1 MNAKAHHIHFFD
13 SIHIPYLS
21 LFSRLILAVFAA
33 INYGKIIIVDDKLKT
48 IHCFVFSRV
57 EASSSGYASTS
68 SFSNDY
74 SKSDFSSSEY
84 TEHNSRLLASKK
96 SYSEADLC
104 REYFL
109 SYSVFCA
116 FMLTLFLTSLLIVSE
131 VYMRRLLDKVLEME
145 IDLEWQDVEEFEEE
159 EALEY
164 LAAEYELQQLE
175 LNKSVTNGTPA
186 QETSAKDGVI
196 LVPMLTPSHEVDKTT
211 TTVSNVPVLTPQ
223 QEEVEQHVPPGIL
236 DPDSIPQIPHRDPD
250 PLVFSLQDP
259 ASMQPPQPPTE
270 HLALPA
276 PVDIS
281 SNDDIPAPTIRPTN
295 PFFKSDHTD
304 AYSRRRSATTAPLH
318 EGGMPYRLSKQASGL
333 GPVTERRRAASYS
346 RARSASINFR
356 HPDGVPYPLQ
366 RAVSTV
372 GSGAGDGDSR
382 VDCVT
387 PRLPPASVME
397 EHAQHLKDI
406 GRARSNTFIHYMSN
420 SLPVS
425 LLSSRYV
432 LYIFLN
438 QHSGIM
444 SCCVVLC
451 GVLYCDV
458 MICRELC

>member
-1 MNAKAHHIHFFD
+1 
-13 SIHIPYLS
+13 LS
-21 LFSRLILAVFAA
+21 LRSRLILAVFAA

-68 SFSNDY
+68 SYSDDY

-84 TEHNSRLLASKK
+84 TENNSRLLASKK

-131 VYMRRLLDKVLEME
+131 VYMRRLLEKVLEME

-164 LAAEYELQQLE
+164 MAAEYE

-186 QETSAKDGVI
+186 QDTSAKDGVI
-196 LVPMLTPSHEVDKTT
+196 LVPMLTPSHDVDKTIAIP
-211 TTVSNVPVLTPQ
+211 SNVPVLTPK

-236 DPDSIPQIPHRDPD
+236 DPDSIPLIPHRDPD
-250 PLVFSLQDP
+250 PPVFSLQDP

-270 HLALPA
+270 HLTLPA

-281 SNDDIPAPTIRPTN
+281 SNDDIPAPTIRPIN
-295 PFFKSDHTD
+295 PPFKSDHTD
-304 AYSRRRSATTAPLH
+304 TYNRRRSATSAPLH
-318 EGGMPYRLSKQASGL
+318 EGGIPYRLSKQASGL

-356 HPDGVPYPLQ
+356 HPDGIIPYPLQ
-366 RAVSTV
+366 KAVSTV

-382 VDCVT
+382 VDCAT
-387 PRLPPASVME
+387 PRLPPASVLE

-432 LYIFLN
+432 SY
-438 QHSGIM
+438 
-444 SCCVVLC
+444 
-451 GVLYCDV
+451 
-458 MICRELC
+458 

>member
-1 MNAKAHHIHFFD
+1 MLQLIMSTYLIQFL
-13 SIHIPYLS
+13 IIPYLS
-21 LFSRLILAVFAA
+21 PNCRLILAVFAA

-48 IHCFVFSRV
+48 VHCFVFSRV

-68 SFSNDY
+68 SYSNDY
-74 SKSDFSSSEY
+74 LKSDFSSSEY
-84 TEHNSRLLASKK
+84 TENNSRLLASKK

-175 LNKSVTNGTPA
+175 LNKSVKNGTPV
-186 QETSAKDGVI
+186 EDSSAKDGVI
-196 LVPMLTPSHEVDKTT
+196 LVPMITSSQEEVDKTIAIL
-211 TTVSNVPVLTPQ
+211 SNVPVLTPQ
-223 QEEVEQHVPPGIL
+223 QEQVEQHAPPGIL
-236 DPDSIPQIPHRDPD
+236 DPDSIPLIPHRDPD

-270 HLALPA
+270 HLVLPA

-281 SNDDIPAPTIRPTN
+281 SNDDIPAPTIRPIN
-295 PFFKSDHTD
+295 PPFKSDHTD
-304 AYSRRRSATTAPLH
+304 AYNRRRSATTAPLH
-318 EGGMPYRLSKQASGL
+318 EGGIPFRLSKQASGL

-366 RAVSTV
+366 RNVSTV

-406 GRARSNTFIHYMSN
+406 GRARSNTFIQYMSN

-432 LYIFLN
+432 LY
-438 QHSGIM
+438 QHRGVVW
-444 SCCVVLC
+444 CCVVC
-451 GVLYCDV
+451 YTV
-458 MICRELC
+458 M

>member
-1 MNAKAHHIHFFD
+1 MLQLPI
-13 SIHIPYLS
+13 STYLIQLLIISLLS
-21 LFSRLILAVFAA
+21 LRFRLILAVFAA
-33 INYGKIIIVDDKLKT
+33 INYGKIRLVDDKLKT
-48 IHCFVFSRV
+48 IHCFVFGRTDASR
-57 EASSSGYASTS
+57 SGYSSTS
-68 SFSNDY
+68 SLSYDY
-74 SKSDFSSSEY
+74 SKSDYSSPEY
-84 TEHNSRLLASKK
+84 TENNSRLLASK
-96 SYSEADLC
+96 SAYSEADLC

-131 VYMRRLLDKVLEME
+131 VYMRRLLGKVLEME

-164 LAAEYELQQLE
+164 LAAEYDVQQLE

-186 QETSAKDGVI
+186 QDASAIDGVI
-196 LVPMLTPSHEVDKTT
+196 FVPITTPRHDEGDKTIAIPC
-211 TTVSNVPVLTPQ
+211 NVPVLTQQHEQ
-223 QEEVEQHVPPGIL
+223 QEQVEQHVLLGIL
-236 DPDSIPQIPHRDPD
+236 DPDSIPIIPHRDPD

-259 ASMQPPQPPTE
+259 ASMKPLQTSTDLPS
-270 HLALPA
+270 LPA
-276 PVDIS
+276 PIDIS
-281 SNDDIPAPTIRPTN
+281 SNDHIPAPTIRPVPPT
-295 PFFKSDHTD
+295 FKSDYTD
-304 AYSRRRSATTAPLH
+304 IYSRRRSATSAPLH

-333 GPVTERRRAASYS
+333 GSVTERRRAASYS

-372 GSGAGDGDSR
+372 GSVAGDGDGR
-382 VDCVT
+382 IDCVT
-387 PRLPPASVME
+387 PRLPPASVLE

-432 LYIFLN
+432 FN
-438 QHSGIM
+438 QH
-444 SCCVVLC
+444 CAVVW
-451 GVLYCDV
+451 
-458 MICRELC
+458 

>member
-1 MNAKAHHIHFFD
+1 MSTWLIQVL
-13 SIHIPYLS
+13 IMPYLS
-21 LFSRLILAVFAA
+21 LYSRLILAVFAA

-48 IHCFVFSRV
+48 IHCFVFSRT

-68 SFSNDY
+68 SYSNDY

-84 TEHNSRLLASKK
+84 TENNSRLLASK
-96 SYSEADLC
+96 SAYSEADLC

-131 VYMRRLLDKVLEME
+131 VYMRRLLEKVLEME

-175 LNKSVTNGTPA
+175 LNKSVANGTPA
-186 QETSAKDGVI
+186 QDTSAKDGVI

-211 TTVSNVPVLTPQ
+211 DILSIVPALTPQ
-223 QEEVEQHVPPGIL
+223 QEQVEQHVPPEIL
-236 DPDSIPQIPHRDPD
+236 GPDSIPLIPHRDPD
-250 PLVFSLQDP
+250 PPVFSLQDP
-259 ASMQPPQPPTE
+259 ESMKPRKTSTE
-270 HLALPA
+270 HLILPA

-281 SNDDIPAPTIRPTN
+281 SNDDIPLPTIRPIN
-295 PFFKSDHTD
+295 PPFKSDHTD
-304 AYSRRRSATTAPLH
+304 IYSRRRSATSAPLH

-356 HPDGVPYPLQ
+356 HPDGVIPYPLQ
-366 RAVSTV
+366 KAVSTV
-372 GSGAGDGDSR
+372 GSVAGDGDSR

-387 PRLPPASVME
+387 PRLPPASVMQ

-425 LLSSRYV
+425 LLSSRYA
-432 LYIFLN
+432 LY
-438 QHSGIM
+438 QHR
-444 SCCVVLC
+444 VVLWYPL
-451 GVLYCDV
+451 LYC
-458 MICRELC
+458 IT